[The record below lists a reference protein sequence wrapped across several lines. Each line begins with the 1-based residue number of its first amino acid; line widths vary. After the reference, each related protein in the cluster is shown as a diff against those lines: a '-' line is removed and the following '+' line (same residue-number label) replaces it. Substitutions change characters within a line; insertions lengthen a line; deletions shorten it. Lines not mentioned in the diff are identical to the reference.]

1 MSGGVV
7 VPTCVLTR
15 LVRISSTIGRHW
27 LGWTLVQRL
36 PSHPTDVDGMKWASQ
51 AAHTRSPRL
60 ARAPTTTTTT
70 TSATRGGRCRQ
81 RQRAGGGGQQRP
93 CRHKTSWST
102 RSSQRAT
109 YGRRQRASRLTQLS
123 NFELSLSLFRFLIS
137 SYTSEH
143 QAEKAADFLNAY
155 GATAAFSHNHDL
167 SMSWWNPYSPLSMPV
182 EGEHHRATA
191 TNSSH
196 NLFKLMAAY
205 APSSS
210 NSGQRHSVE
219 CKGSGSQYVG
229 RYQYYSRAP

>member
-81 RQRAGGGGQQRP
+81 RQRAGGGGGKSGRAGTKPLDQHAAANGPRTVGVSAHP
-93 CRHKTSWST
+93 VW
-102 RSSQRAT
+102 RSYRI
-109 YGRRQRASRLTQLS
+109 S
-123 NFELSLSLFRFLIS
+123 NSLSLSFAFLFPRTQVNIKQRKRQ
-137 SYTSEH
+137 TS
-143 QAEKAADFLNAY
+143 
-155 GATAAFSHNHDL
+155 
-167 SMSWWNPYSPLSMPV
+167 
-182 EGEHHRATA
+182 
-191 TNSSH
+191 
-196 NLFKLMAAY
+196 
-205 APSSS
+205 
-210 NSGQRHSVE
+210 
-219 CKGSGSQYVG
+219 
-229 RYQYYSRAP
+229 